1 MVEKLDISS
10 LIKTYASYSNAL
22 KTAGI
27 LETEYSEEI
36 FYIEEVARAS
46 VIHHFEY
53 VYELSWK
60 MMKRFM
66 EIEEGRITGFTNKE
80 LLRKAGELEL
90 IDDFHQW
97 RKFHKAR
104 NLSSL
109 TYDEK
114 IAEQVYKTV
123 KEFDIYAKNLIST
136 LEEKIKNL

>member
-10 LIKTYASYSNAL
+10 LIKAYGSYSNAL
-22 KTAGI
+22 KTADI

-46 VIHHFEY
+46 LIHHFVY

-66 EIEEGRITGFTNKE
+66 EIEEGRITGFTNRE
-80 LLRKAGELEL
+80 LVRKAGELEL
-90 IDDFHQW
+90 IDDFHKW
-97 RKFHKAR
+97 REFQKAK
-104 NLSSL
+104 NLSSH
-109 TYDEK
+109 TYNEE
-114 IAEQVYKTV
+114 IVEQVYNTA